1 MARLDDPPRVWPY
14 GLRSYYRWLTV
25 DGTFSARSGDDPRV
39 QMFPSLSAAIAHR
52 STIHAGV
59 DIWPET
65 IGIFQGGKNVT
76 RQVTEGA

>member
-1 MARLDDPPRVWPY
+1 MARLDDPPRAWVY
-14 GLRSYYRWLTV
+14 GLRSDYRWLTV
-25 DGTFSARSGDDPRV
+25 DGTFSAHTGEDPRV
-39 QMFPSLSAAIAHR
+39 QTFPSLSAAMAHR

-65 IGIFQGGKNVT
+65 IGIFQGERNVT